1 MEAALQSLI
10 DFMVAHAAWA
20 FWIALILTT
29 AENIAFLSV
38 LVHATPILIGVGAV
52 AATGKIDFTPI
63 FLGAAL
69 GSILGATISWVLGVK
84 YGDRIL
90 ALKFFATRPELVERG
105 RAALKTWGAAGIVV
119 GHFFFALRP
128 VIFLMCGMARMRFW
142 TFTVWNVLGSVAW
155 AYLVPKFGEV
165 TGLILGWV
173 WSLFGGA

>member
-38 LVHATPILIGVGAV
+38 LVHATPVLIGVGAV
-52 AATGKIDFTPI
+52 AATGRIDFTPI

-69 GSILGATISWVLGVK
+69 GSILGATISWALGVR

-90 ALKFFATRPELVERG
+90 AMQVFAKRPEQVERG
-105 RAALKTWGAAGIVV
+105 RVALKKWGAAGIVI

-128 VIFLMCGMARMRFW
+128 VIFLMCGMARMSFGRF
-142 TFTVWNVLGSVAW
+142 TFWNVLGSVAW

-165 TGLILGWV
+165 TGLIIGWI
-173 WSLFGGA
+173 WSLF